1 MNGPRNMV
9 KARKRF
15 VCAATMAAVF
25 LLLAGGTSALANTV
39 WCVTKTSVYPY
50 PTCTPSTT
58 SSTISGVF
66 SLSPPPAA
74 FDVIV
79 VAPGYYNETVLIPT
93 AYLTVMGA
101 QAGKDARVDRYDSSK
116 ESIVDASGS
125 PTGSGGGAAF
135 DGGWRRHCLSCRR
148 PPARPKS
155 RYGIRGAVRQRR
167 DESAHT

>member
-1 MNGPRNMV
+1 RNMV

-135 DGGWRRHCLSCRR
+135 DVAAHNVVIDGFTIEGGTNGTTAYAS
-148 PPARPKS
+148 
-155 RYGIRGAVRQRR
+155 GIFVS
-167 DESAHT
+167 EKP